1 MILLAKSYNVIGS
14 TTILHYCQVIT
25 LLALIHLNDYII
37 GRYSVIGRCYG
48 VVCYRVQLPSSGSGH
63 TP

>member
-14 TTILHYCQVIT
+14 TALSHYWQVIT

-48 VVCYRVQLPSSGSGH
+48 VVCYRVQLPSSGRVD